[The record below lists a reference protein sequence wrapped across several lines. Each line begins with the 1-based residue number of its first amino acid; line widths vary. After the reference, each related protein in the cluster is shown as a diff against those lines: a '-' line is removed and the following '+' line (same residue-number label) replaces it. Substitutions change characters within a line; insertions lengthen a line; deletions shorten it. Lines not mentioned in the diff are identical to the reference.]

1 MKFRT
6 KFLVAAASV
15 LNLILSF
22 VGCGGSSM
30 GNPPPPQSNRLTVSL
45 AGSGNGIVTS
55 SPAGVNCGDNCVAS
69 FGSGAT
75 VQLTAG
81 PSQSSTFAGWSGA
94 CSGTG
99 SCQVAMSS
107 AQSVTATFNL
117 IGVTLSVIDAG
128 TGTGIVTSS
137 PSGIGCG
144 TTCSASFSGGTVVQL
159 TAAANTGFTFAG
171 WSGACSGTGS
181 CQVTMNS
188 AQSVTATFNIIAF
201 TLSVNSSGSGS
212 GIVTSSP
219 AGINCGATCSAS
231 FSSGTAVQLTAI
243 ANQGSTFGG
252 WSGACSGTGSCQVTM
267 SSNQSVSAT
276 FSTVQNIQAINH
288 IIFMAQENRSFDH
301 YFGALREYWAQ
312 NGYPDQQ
319 FDGLPQFAVPAGSPP
334 TNPGCDPTLPPPNQ
348 CIVSPN
354 NPLTS
359 YHLQTM
365 CLENTSPT
373 WNEAHV
379 DVDYNHPTTSSPN
392 SPMDG

>member
-99 SCQVAMSS
+99 SCQV
-107 AQSVTATFNL
+107 
-117 IGVTLSVIDAG
+117 
-128 TGTGIVTSS
+128 
-137 PSGIGCG
+137 
-144 TTCSASFSGGTVVQL
+144 
-159 TAAANTGFTFAG
+159 
-171 WSGACSGTGS
+171 
-181 CQVTMNS
+181 TMNS

-243 ANQGSTFGG
+243 ANQGST
-252 WSGACSGTGSCQVTM
+252 
-267 SSNQSVSAT
+267 
-276 FSTVQNIQAINH
+276 
-288 IIFMAQENRSFDH
+288 
-301 YFGALREYWAQ
+301 
-312 NGYPDQQ
+312 
-319 FDGLPQFAVPAGSPP
+319 
-334 TNPGCDPTLPPPNQ
+334 
-348 CIVSPN
+348 
-354 NPLTS
+354 
-359 YHLQTM
+359 
-365 CLENTSPT
+365 
-373 WNEAHV
+373 
-379 DVDYNHPTTSSPN
+379 
-392 SPMDG
+392 